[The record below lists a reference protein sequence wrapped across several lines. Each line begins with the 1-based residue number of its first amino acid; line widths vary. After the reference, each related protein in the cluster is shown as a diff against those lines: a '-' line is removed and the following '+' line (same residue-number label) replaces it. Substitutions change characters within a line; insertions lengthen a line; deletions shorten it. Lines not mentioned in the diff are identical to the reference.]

1 MVTTPHMG
9 KKKEKSYGENATK
22 PETLFSYHCPRFE
35 FNNSI
40 GKNYKI
46 KGVDTPPKTAQ
57 EKVKL

>member
-1 MVTTPHMG
+1 MVRTPHMG
-9 KKKEKSYGENATK
+9 KKKEKSYCENAMK
-22 PETLFSYHCPRFE
+22 PETLFSYHDPRFD

-40 GKNYKI
+40 KI